1 MKRIPLALS
10 LSFVCWPNSPVVSLF
25 TDYKVPKGLR
35 LWMSDLNDDFPS
47 ACRRQQQQSV
57 VSLQLLYKHV
67 SGVKKRLRELC
78 LTFQTSIHR
87 PDANCGLDGAS
98 MRHRCATRVYTSIM
112 QYKKWAGQQSSQE
125 IRFLSCMCA
134 YRKTPCSVCIWER
147 EFLPQACL
155 SSLGCPTA
163 VCRLWIHRLKWSSPE
178 GDVRTPDLFSK
189 HFGECL
195 RLHSQTSQKHSVWV
209 AKYN

>member
-1 MKRIPLALS
+1 MKRIPPALS

-57 VSLQLLYKHV
+57 VSLLLQLLYKHV
-67 SGVKKRLRELC
+67 SGVKKRLHELC

-87 PDANCGLDGAS
+87 PDANCGLDSAS

-112 QYKKWAGQQSSQE
+112 QYKKWAGQQSSQLGDK
-125 IRFLSCMCA
+125 ISQLYVCLQKDTVPCVCM
-134 YRKTPCSVCIWER
+134 R
-147 EFLPQACL
+147 ESFFHRRVWAPLVVPQLYAGYE
-155 SSLGCPTA
+155 SIDWNDQ
-163 VCRLWIHRLKWSSPE
+163 V
-178 GDVRTPDLFSK
+178 
-189 HFGECL
+189 
-195 RLHSQTSQKHSVWV
+195 QKEMWGLLICFQNTLENV
-209 AKYN
+209 

>member
-178 GDVRTPDLFSK
+178 GDVRT
-189 HFGECL
+189 GECL

>member
-134 YRKTPCSVCIWER
+134 YRKTPCSVCIWKR

-178 GDVRTPDLFSK
+178 GDVRT
-189 HFGECL
+189 GECL

>member
-1 MKRIPLALS
+1 MTQGGEGAALVFHKPEQVVNGNQIYLGKRMKRIPLALS

-67 SGVKKRLRELC
+67 SGVKKCLRELC

-112 QYKKWAGQQSSQE
+112 QYKK
-125 IRFLSCMCA
+125 
-134 YRKTPCSVCIWER
+134 
-147 EFLPQACL
+147 
-155 SSLGCPTA
+155 
-163 VCRLWIHRLKWSSPE
+163 
-178 GDVRTPDLFSK
+178 
-189 HFGECL
+189 
-195 RLHSQTSQKHSVWV
+195 
-209 AKYN
+209 